1 MRGRRSGERSRA
13 DAKTHLLAR
22 RLRVLASSAG
32 HPGGFGTR
40 LGVLRPLCEEL
51 AGWERR
57 QCRFQEARTGAEKCR
72 SGAPRGAPGPRHGP
86 GDLRRSGDRSDREAD
101 HRVRRFRTS
110 ACRRSAPLIFCGSGE
125 RQWAP
130 PLPKRAAERWLHTG
144 HSGAGRSREPG
155 IHKHRTG
162 EWNAG
167 GATRRELWLWIPGPA
182 LARRPG
188 MTVDAAPLP
197 GLRHRAKTHTA

>member
-32 HPGGFGTR
+32 HPGGFGPA
-40 LGVLRPLCEEL
+40 LGYYGPCARSSLDGNGANAVFRKRGPEPKN
-51 AGWERR
+51 AAAERR
-57 QCRFQEARTGAEKCR
+57 EARRAR
-72 SGAPRGAPGPRHGP
+72 VMGPVI
-86 GDLRRSGDRSDREAD
+86 SGDPEIGPTAT
-101 HRVRRFRTS
+101 RTTGCG
-110 ACRRSAPLIFCGSGE
+110 ASAPAPVGALLPSFFCGSGE

-167 GATRRELWLWIPGPA
+167 GATRR
-182 LARRPG
+182 
-188 MTVDAAPLP
+188 
-197 GLRHRAKTHTA
+197 GL